1 MLQIGNLLKKHK
13 NVPFNTVTVIKIN
26 PAFTA
31 VNHSTR
37 YGVLTT
43 MLLKFPTSF
52 TKSRSH
58 KKLLQEH
65 KYVYILV
72 INK

>member
-1 MLQIGNLLKKHK
+1 MLQIGNVMKKHK
-13 NVPFNTVTVIKIN
+13 TVSLNTVKVTKIN
-26 PAFTA
+26 PAFTV
-31 VNHSTR
+31 VNNSTR
-37 YGVLTT
+37 YGFLTT

-52 TKSRSH
+52 TKSRSR
-58 KKLLQEH
+58 KELLQEH

>member
-1 MLQIGNLLKKHK
+1 MLQIGNVMKKHK
-13 NVPFNTVTVIKIN
+13 TLSLNTVTVTKIN

-31 VNHSTR
+31 VNNSTR

-52 TKSRSH
+52 TMSRSR
-58 KKLLQEH
+58 KELLQEH